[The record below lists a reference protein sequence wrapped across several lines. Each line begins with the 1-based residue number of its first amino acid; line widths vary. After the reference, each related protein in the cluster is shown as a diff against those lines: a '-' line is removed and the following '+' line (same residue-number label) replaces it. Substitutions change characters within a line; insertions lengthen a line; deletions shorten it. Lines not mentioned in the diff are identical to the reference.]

1 MSVPGPEFAFF
12 ALLAL
17 PDESEEDE
25 PSIRGLGGCLLFL
38 TGLDDLDLDGSGSE
52 LEESLAEDEEDT
64 PCFF

>member
-25 PSIRGLGGCLLFL
+25 PSIRGLGGYLLFL
-38 TGLDDLDLDGSGSE
+38 TGLDDLDLDRSGSE
-52 LEESLAEDEEDT
+52 LESLAEDEEDT
-64 PCFF
+64 PC